1 MTLALLNLDHDLALA
16 SDSDNYLPTARVAKM
31 MADLSMLPLW
41 YCRDTEIVIDG
52 ETDEATA
59 AIAEKLGIECRIS
72 TYSRNPAMLSETKAM
87 PWGWNKSIAR
97 RLARAGINNL
107 PAADRLNGIRR
118 LSSRETSIEMLDKL
132 RHINGTTGQR
142 WIAGDCAVLASR
154 QDFIVKSL
162 WSSSGKGLVWN
173 VGHTSKQTIDRV
185 NAELRKHSAFVIEP
199 IYEGKIADIAMEFI
213 IDDNGKCRF
222 IGYSVFE
229 TDDKGQ
235 YVCNLLGDMAA
246 TLIGRYLPCNL
257 TDDVKASIID
267 FAEER
272 FAGVYA
278 GPFGVDMMICRQGDK
293 VLLHPCI
300 EINLRMNMGIVALC
314 LTGLMARETSGRFTI
329 VHHANGQA
337 TRDFD
342 EMMKNKYPPAIS
354 GGRIARGYIALTPV
368 RDDTCHLACMVVGE

>member
-52 ETDEATA
+52 ETDEATV

-97 RLARAGINNL
+97 RLARAGISNL

-142 WIAGDCAVLASR
+142 WMAGDCAVLASR

-222 IGYSVFE
+222 IGYSRPM
-229 TDDKGQ
+229 TRGGTSAI
-235 YVCNLLGDMAA
+235 CWA
-246 TLIGRYLPCNL
+246 TWLPL
-257 TDDVKASIID
+257 SS
-267 FAEER
+267 
-272 FAGVYA
+272 AG
-278 GPFGVDMMICRQGDK
+278 IC
-293 VLLHPCI
+293 L
-300 EINLRMNMGIVALC
+300 
-314 LTGLMARETSGRFTI
+314 
-329 VHHANGQA
+329 
-337 TRDFD
+337 
-342 EMMKNKYPPAIS
+342 AIS
-354 GGRIARGYIALTPV
+354 LMT
-368 RDDTCHLACMVVGE
+368 